1 MFWDDNSGLASA
13 FNELKNWNFGGSFV
27 LEKQQKNG
35 SKGQNKLLR
44 QRMKEKK

>member
-1 MFWDDNSGLASA
+1 
-13 FNELKNWNFGGSFV
+13 LKLWREFCFG
-27 LEKQQKNG
+27 KTTKNG